1 VGGDAVNQ
9 LDPLRQSLLNTTSA
23 GAAATIAKAHADA
36 TMTRAAT
43 KATAAKIIATARAEG
58 RRATEARAQ
67 AQRVDAERAA
77 RALVLSA
84 ERGVEDKARTRA
96 LVAAMTFRY
105 QPEYTKLLDTLESSV
120 RRRLGPT
127 TEIER
132 DPPDAGGVRA
142 RLGRRSIDLT
152 LASLVDQALTG
163 ALDEVPDPA
172 VTASRASELAT

>member
-1 VGGDAVNQ
+1 VSQ
-9 LDPLRQSLLNTTSA
+9 LEALRQSLLSA
-23 GAAATIAKAHADA
+23 ASARAAATIAQACADA
-36 TMTRAAT
+36 TVTQAAA

-58 RRATEARAQ
+58 RRATETRAQ
-67 AQRVDAERAA
+67 AQLVEAERAA
-77 RALVLSA
+77 RALVLTA
-84 ERGVEDKARTRA
+84 ERGVEDNARTRA
-96 LVAAMTFRY
+96 LAAAMTFRH
-105 QPEYTKLLDTLESSV
+105 QPEYTKLLDTLEASA

-163 ALDEVPDPA
+163 ALDEVADPA
-172 VTASRASELAT
+172 AIGSGASELAT